1 MQTIKEMFNQYKW
14 SLLAGLIVAVLIA
27 VITANLHVLQFVNCK
42 IHNDQEGILS
52 ILQEQAKNVEVQ
64 DDWFFTQGMEYLL
77 KQDEYS
83 EQMKQL
89 FEEQFDIFTPE
100 WKKEIIKAYSQKR
113 KSLVMSKEV
122 MSVLIQY
129 IEDEGIKSYISRLT
143 LEDFEQG
150 LALMYGNNPE
160 VNDNLI
166 DSLYQ
171 ILSIYP
177 GKLTMA
183 RFQFDLYSALYYK
196 GENPE
201 EKIKLILSKI
211 EPTVAKENLFKQL
224 RNKELSEKEL
234 VKWVEFFNNIG
245 IIAGNDYTSFKE
257 IYGNICMVRKQ
268 YEELDAKEAE
278 LRAKKDEVEVKIGN
292 KDKDLEDKKRKVDG
306 LQKEV
311 NDLQASLDSLTN
323 GYYMSLYIERASGT
337 GNNEYI
343 ASNPR
348 SGFLGLGNRPSD
360 LKYIVKLKS
369 TSFVKEGV
377 YNLNLYARGTKAGAN
392 GEEYSYYEEVSD
404 SDLAQIDSIY
414 AEKENKQ
421 SELDTIRQEV
431 SQGESE
437 INAIKKEYRYD
448 ENVKALQEIVTLRQE
463 YSKKVEEEVIKI
475 RKLLG
480 LNNIK
485 IEISTTSKLVS

>member
-292 KDKDLEDKKRKVDG
+292 KDIEKIG
-306 LQKEV
+306 
-311 NDLQASLDSLTN
+311 SW
-323 GYYMSLYIERASGT
+323 LY
-337 GNNEYI
+337 NYC
-343 ASNPR
+343 
-348 SGFLGLGNRPSD
+348 
-360 LKYIVKLKS
+360 K
-369 TSFVKEGV
+369 
-377 YNLNLYARGTKAGAN
+377 
-392 GEEYSYYEEVSD
+392 
-404 SDLAQIDSIY
+404 
-414 AEKENKQ
+414 
-421 SELDTIRQEV
+421 
-431 SQGESE
+431 
-437 INAIKKEYRYD
+437 
-448 ENVKALQEIVTLRQE
+448 
-463 YSKKVEEEVIKI
+463 
-475 RKLLG
+475 
-480 LNNIK
+480 NI
-485 IEISTTSKLVS
+485 I